1 MLDVGFSELV
11 MVFLVALLVFGPERL
26 PKMAYQLGTWFRQL
40 RGFVQNA
47 RDELER
53 ELQISELRRQ
63 LRESQEQ
70 LRIQPD
76 RAATPPGSQPSPD
89 PAGEPPA
96 KAADADGGHKA
107 P

>member
-26 PKMAYQLGTWFRQL
+26 PKLAYQLGAWFKYL

-53 ELQISELRRQ
+53 ELQIAELRRQ
-63 LRESQEQ
+63 LQESQEQ
-70 LRIQPD
+70 LRIQPNWQP
-76 RAATPPGSQPSPD
+76 APPEAQ
-89 PAGEPPA
+89 AKPPA
-96 KAADADGGHKA
+96 TQPPATAMDEMGEKKI

>member
-26 PKMAYQLGTWFRQL
+26 PKLAYQLGTWFKHL

-53 ELQISELRRQ
+53 ELQIAELRRQ
-63 LRESQEQ
+63 LQESQEQ
-70 LRIQPD
+70 LRIQPHWQP
-76 RAATPPGSQPSPD
+76 TPPEAQ
-89 PAGEPPA
+89 AKPPA
-96 KAADADGGHKA
+96 TQPPAAAVDETGEKKI